1 MAKGRKRKTGKRTP
15 SGKLSES
22 KAEKA
27 RRGLGDVRSVAMAQ
41 PHRAAVGKDRRLDQ
55 RAATELGRLFMIGR
69 IDEAQYWAGERWF
82 RLIGEFHQI
91 MASPITNTTIL
102 GTMAAGDRGDRDG
115 DVGAAERPET
125 EEERRERVLGHHGS
139 AMSVLRKTADH
150 RAVFRTLEAVV
161 LYDCPIG
168 GEPELVVLKE
178 GLSVLARFWRLRSPP
193 KADEELPVRVAG
205 HRYDRPAWPHDVR
218 IVDIVVRDPTDP
230 EPALDK
236 SG

>member
-1 MAKGRKRKTGKRTP
+1 MGKRTP

-22 KAEKA
+22 TDERAK
-27 RRGLGDVRSVAMAQ
+27 RGLGDVRSVVMSQ
-41 PHRAAVGKDRRLDQ
+41 PHRAGLGKDRRMDQ
-55 RAATELGRLFMIGR
+55 RAATAIGRLFMTGR
-69 IDEAQYWAGERWF
+69 IDEAEYWAAERWF

-91 MASPITNTTIL
+91 MATPITTTTVL

-139 AMSVLRKTADH
+139 AMNILRGTSDH

-168 GEPELVVLKE
+168 GEAELIVLKE
-178 GLSVLARFWRLRSPP
+178 GLSALARFWRLRSPP

-205 HRYDRPAWPHDVR
+205 HRYDRPVWPHEER
-218 IVDIVVRDPTDP
+218 IVNIVAHDASDP